1 MALKSPFNPGSGQ
14 DYFEEAKQ
22 LSLNAFMQTALNAKP
37 TARGQGG
44 RHIHYSFCPSCGAST
59 PQSTKLEVTDDRLYH
74 CFACADA
81 GSIIDAAAITWGC
94 EPLEAAKRLVGV
106 IVSPNQRA
114 KPLPVVA
121 PEIPDEHAELRR
133 AAQRQVFPKIG
144 VSTLIFAHR
153 QKPEPEVLKY
163 LTEDRGLSLP
173 VIREAWCRQLIGF
186 LPSDPH
192 QCTELLSREIGQ
204 DLLVESGIWNP
215 ARRMPGI
222 VGRPLVFFLPGLN
235 SAEFRLARPEREGER
250 KGLRYGPGNIPWFW
264 RGTSGKTAVVEG
276 MFDVLRIPG
285 HRGHPFRLIVG
296 SDSD

>member
-144 VSTLIFAHR
+144 VS
-153 QKPEPEVLKY
+153 
-163 LTEDRGLSLP
+163 
-173 VIREAWCRQLIGF
+173 
-186 LPSDPH
+186 PS
-192 QCTELLSREIGQ
+192 S
-204 DLLVESGIWNP
+204 S
-215 ARRMPGI
+215 
-222 VGRPLVFFLPGLN
+222 
-235 SAEFRLARPEREGER
+235 
-250 KGLRYGPGNIPWFW
+250 
-264 RGTSGKTAVVEG
+264 
-276 MFDVLRIPG
+276 
-285 HRGHPFRLIVG
+285 LIVKNRNPK
-296 SDSD
+296 S